1 MDDNFYKENLSDVL
15 GDKEK
20 IIRRFQKW
28 WPSEEEIRSVL
39 EDKRICPSAYL
50 LNIEQMAKKGLLKK
64 LDHKEYA
71 TILYQNVGEKFLQ
84 EQNDP
89 DKRSAFLAK
98 IFRAEAKQD
107 PSKEDEINELIKKTF
122 ILESVPEYTS
132 DEFESFL
139 RNEIQGPSYFSMKF
153 LGPLID
159 IINLPTVCAQ
169 KIPKGKPWKSEVLE
183 PLAPVNPLYDF
194 QRDIS
199 KQIERMLTTY
209 SDKTSRAMIALPT
222 GSGKTRVIVE
232 SVIDWINKGKE
243 GQKEK
248 KFILWMVERKELCQQ
263 AFETFKTMF
272 LFKGKKD
279 SSLELLV
286 FWGNKT
292 KNVEDVLNDYEEA
305 LEDAQVT
312 RTSIIIASRGSLHS
326 IATKDESRLDNI
338 AERNFDGQR
347 YKKLSADNKKWVVK
361 EYQAQGDD
369 RSLQKLGKQLSLVII
384 DEAHG
389 AMGDSTGFVLNSL
402 GFNFQKDE
410 VHPHHVRLIGLTAT
424 PFKNPTKESHAN
436 HRSDSEKRVYTA
448 TEKLQSRFGNRFLW
462 PDIES
467 SSLTNQDNQPH
478 AIMELQK
485 RGTVGNDILISGK
498 RSFDQDGRIEEYYWQ
513 VKIRQSSYNRSKDP
527 YKYDTGRKNGFEST
541 PEENLRLWRRQKSS
555 EIKKEEEIW
564 AGKQADDIFNEPG
577 TYDVFLWVKDNDGL
591 VSQIEE
597 KRTISVIAPK
607 EKDEVDDQRK
617 MQQILKQLKKQDVL
631 AKKKRWIITHDL
643 SHLRGIEFQ
652 ELLGRRTGELTPDSL
667 EKISEDADFNEKIIR
682 VVDKLIHKDER
693 KSILVFANT
702 VTHAKL
708 LSTMIRSS
716 IEENG
721 KPVTSEFI
729 HAGTHNDER
738 CRFIKEF
745 REQKLR
751 VLCNYDILTQGFDAP
766 KVDAIV
772 LARDTGSYVLRQQMI
787 GRGLRGPRNGGTPE
801 CRVVDFNN
809 KIREQLRGLSEDEL
823 LYNWQFHEEDW
834 DDDREISDFEL
845 GFKKLDDVKWPD
857 YSYEVAYD
865 AWKKG
870 SELSVREKKN
880 LFRLF
885 TENPEYQEWQPEFWK
900 YIKEI
905 HEKLQEELSKSLLDE
920 PAITGLDLEDHV
932 ASPDKK
938 SFDDLI
944 DFIDNIMQ
952 MEAVYQP
959 VMIKFLLTQPYYT
972 ASRRQIASE
981 LASADHSPGP
991 KDYEKVS
998 VYHVLTDHHIVN
1010 TEARSTMSEDL
1021 FTLNVKDLTER
1032 QKGILDGKLE
1042 IAITKFINRHGTQEK
1057 IVLPDNSEI
1066 LFESNPKAI
1075 GRNNFSNYLQ
1085 SKNENLH
1092 KISRVQFTI
1101 SQESGHCYI
1110 EDGVT
1115 SVQEKPSANG
1125 TTVNGQ
1131 DITGQGRKELENGNV
1146 IELSS
1151 VAEVTFQS
1159 TKTDEKKTMSTDE
1172 IVEHTCP
1179 KCNKVNVKYHEPPTE
1194 EENELIEKSFGWR
1207 GNRIQSWCKMCRS

>member
-159 IINLPTVCAQ
+159 IINLPTV
-169 KIPKGKPWKSEVLE
+169 E

-436 HRSDSEKRVYTA
+436 HRSDSEKHVYTA

-541 PEENLRLWRRQKSS
+541 PEENLRS
-555 EIKKEEEIW
+555 
-564 AGKQADDIFNEPG
+564 F
-577 TYDVFLWVKDNDGL
+577 V
-591 VSQIEE
+591 E
-597 KRTISVIAPK
+597 KT
-607 EKDEVDDQRK
+607 
-617 MQQILKQLKKQDVL
+617 
-631 AKKKRWIITHDL
+631 
-643 SHLRGIEFQ
+643 
-652 ELLGRRTGELTPDSL
+652 
-667 EKISEDADFNEKIIR
+667 KII
-682 VVDKLIHKDER
+682 
-693 KSILVFANT
+693 
-702 VTHAKL
+702 
-708 LSTMIRSS
+708 
-716 IEENG
+716 
-721 KPVTSEFI
+721 
-729 HAGTHNDER
+729 
-738 CRFIKEF
+738 
-745 REQKLR
+745 
-751 VLCNYDILTQGFDAP
+751 
-766 KVDAIV
+766 
-772 LARDTGSYVLRQQMI
+772 
-787 GRGLRGPRNGGTPE
+787 
-801 CRVVDFNN
+801 
-809 KIREQLRGLSEDEL
+809 
-823 LYNWQFHEEDW
+823 
-834 DDDREISDFEL
+834 
-845 GFKKLDDVKWPD
+845 
-857 YSYEVAYD
+857 
-865 AWKKG
+865 
-870 SELSVREKKN
+870 
-880 LFRLF
+880 
-885 TENPEYQEWQPEFWK
+885 
-900 YIKEI
+900 
-905 HEKLQEELSKSLLDE
+905 
-920 PAITGLDLEDHV
+920 
-932 ASPDKK
+932 
-938 SFDDLI
+938 
-944 DFIDNIMQ
+944 
-952 MEAVYQP
+952 
-959 VMIKFLLTQPYYT
+959 
-972 ASRRQIASE
+972 
-981 LASADHSPGP
+981 
-991 KDYEKVS
+991 
-998 VYHVLTDHHIVN
+998 
-1010 TEARSTMSEDL
+1010 
-1021 FTLNVKDLTER
+1021 
-1032 QKGILDGKLE
+1032 
-1042 IAITKFINRHGTQEK
+1042 
-1057 IVLPDNSEI
+1057 
-1066 LFESNPKAI
+1066 
-1075 GRNNFSNYLQ
+1075 
-1085 SKNENLH
+1085 
-1092 KISRVQFTI
+1092 
-1101 SQESGHCYI
+1101 
-1110 EDGVT
+1110 
-1115 SVQEKPSANG
+1115 
-1125 TTVNGQ
+1125 
-1131 DITGQGRKELENGNV
+1131 
-1146 IELSS
+1146 
-1151 VAEVTFQS
+1151 
-1159 TKTDEKKTMSTDE
+1159 
-1172 IVEHTCP
+1172 
-1179 KCNKVNVKYHEPPTE
+1179 
-1194 EENELIEKSFGWR
+1194 
-1207 GNRIQSWCKMCRS
+1207 